1 MWADQHTNWLMVSG
15 HSMGL
20 DRFLCDADEHY
31 FQDSKIRGGLDP
43 FIKPNKMIP
52 QYNELPKNRENVFVI
67 TGIR

>member
-1 MWADQHTNWLMVSG
+1 
-15 HSMGL
+15 MGL

-31 FQDSKIRGGLDP
+31 FQDSKIRAGLDP

-52 QYNELPKNRENVFVI
+52 QYNELPKNKENVFVI

>member
-1 MWADQHTNWLMVSG
+1 MWADQHINWLMVSG

-31 FQDSKIRGGLDP
+31 FQDSKIRAGLDP